1 MAHGRGDPPA
11 VQAVGQAL
19 RRRLAFFEAPLV
31 ALFFPTVLRWAV
43 DRLVFA
49 DLVEDFLA
57 VFLTVFFDVALAFAD
72 LALVALAL
80 VALALVALALVAL
93 DFLAP
98 PFAALAIVVAAF
110 LTDPGS
116 RLATAFLAFFAPALT
131 AVSAR
136 FPAA

>member
-31 ALFFPTVLRWAV
+31 AVFLPTVLRWAV

-80 VALALVALALVAL
+80 VGLALVAL
-93 DFLAP
+93 DFLTP

-131 AVSAR
+131 AVSAWV
-136 FPAA
+136 PAA